1 MRIFQVKSKRR
12 FRRLSIMGIGFL
24 KVAGERKS
32 QEVYIAN
39 ISKGG
44 TGIYIHK
51 PLKVGIE
58 VSITFTHRDIEG
70 ERRYED
76 QPGTIAWCSRCGS
89 VYAAGIKFISSIG

>member
-1 MRIFQVKSKRR
+1 
-12 FRRLSIMGIGFL
+12 MGMGSL
-24 KVAGERKS
+24 KVEGDRKA

-51 PLKVGIE
+51 PLKVGTG
-58 VSITFTHRDIEG
+58 VHITFTHRDIEG
-70 ERRYED
+70 DRRFEE

-89 VYAAGIKFISSIG
+89 VYAAGIKFADNM